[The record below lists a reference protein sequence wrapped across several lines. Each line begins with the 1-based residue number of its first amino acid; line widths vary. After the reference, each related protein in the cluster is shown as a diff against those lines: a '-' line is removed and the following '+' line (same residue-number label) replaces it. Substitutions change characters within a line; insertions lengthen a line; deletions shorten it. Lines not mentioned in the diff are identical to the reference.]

1 MTTPLRRLS
10 CLMALALLWPIN
22 AFAQQTEATTPA
34 RGARAGGRMSMA
46 ERANLPAPQGFSVV
60 LVLGELQG
68 AAASDT
74 VPAAARKA
82 LADMKDFLPYKSYK
96 LLDTQWTL
104 CCGRSGIVTR
114 LRGPEEQDYDL
125 ELDPSPSDTSGK
137 WNVRFTLRDPI
148 SNAARSDVPLADR
161 NASITTQRA
170 ELEAK
175 LRTLK
180 ERYNET
186 HPEVQALKKQLSELQ
201 SEQERIRAEEN
212 AKRYRLMASSGRS
225 RAMIDTSFT
234 MDIGETVVV
243 GTSRLKG
250 DKALI
255 ALLTAVPTTKTT
267 AR

>member
-1 MTTPLRRLS
+1 
-10 CLMALALLWPIN
+10 
-22 AFAQQTEATTPA
+22 
-34 RGARAGGRMSMA
+34 MSMG
-46 ERANLPAPQGFSVV
+46 ERANMPAPQGFSVV

-68 AAASDT
+68 AAASDN

-125 ELDPSPSDTSGK
+125 ELDPSPSETSGK
-137 WNVRFTLRDPI
+137 WNVRFTLRGDPVGGTR
-148 SNAARSDVPLADR
+148 NEAVDR
-161 NASITTQRA
+161 NASIASQRA

-180 ERYNET
+180 ERYSET
-186 HPEVQALKKQLSELQ
+186 HPEVQALKKQLNDLQ
-201 SEQERIRAEEN
+201 LEQEHIRADEA
-212 AKRYRLMASSGRS
+212 AKRYRVMASAARP

-250 DKALI
+250 DRALI
-255 ALLTAVPTTKTT
+255 ALLTAVPTTKTP

>member
-1 MTTPLRRLS
+1 MS
-10 CLMALALLWPIN
+10 LAD
-22 AFAQQTEATTPA
+22 
-34 RGARAGGRMSMA
+34 
-46 ERANLPAPQGFSVV
+46 RANMPAPQGFSVV

-68 AAASDT
+68 AAPSDS

-137 WNVRFTLRDPI
+137 WNVRFTLRDPVGTVARGETP
-148 SNAARSDVPLADR
+148 SADVARS
-161 NASITTQRA
+161 ASIVAQRA

-180 ERYNET
+180 ERYSDT
-186 HPEVQALKKQLSELQ
+186 HPEVQALKKQLNDLQ
-201 SEQERIRAEEN
+201 MQQEQVRAEET
-212 AKRYRLMASSGRS
+212 AKRYRLVASAGRQ

-255 ALLTAVPTTKTT
+255 ALLTAVPSTKTP